1 MNVQRFASSITLAAC
16 FALGGYMIWLG
27 HRSVNPQGT
36 RPMVETKLPPLTLEQ
51 ISSLDQKTFEHSLPQ
66 LLQAMGQPSHPAAP
80 DQETLTAI
88 AVKLRQTGESAPGY
102 WPTVLRFIQFAGSS
116 TAPKAPPPG
125 QRPEILSEILSRG
138 LMRGIRVVGITMLL
152 DDGNLGN
159 GEFTNCRVIFTQNP
173 VQLRN
178 ATFKNCVFELP
189 VTDTPSPFIKK
200 TSQLLL
206 SSNLGSVSI
215 PKL

>member
-1 MNVQRFASSITLAAC
+1 MKVQRFASIITLAAC
-16 FALGGYMIWLG
+16 FALGGYTIWLG

-36 RPMVETKLPPLTLEQ
+36 RPKVETKLPPLTLEQ
-51 ISSLDQKTFEHSLPQ
+51 ISSLDQKTFERSLPQ
-66 LLQAMGQPSHPAAP
+66 LQQAMGQPSHPVAA

-88 AVKLRQTGESAPGY
+88 AGKLRQTGESAPGY
-102 WPTVLRFIQFAGSS
+102 WPTVLRFIQFASS
-116 TAPKAPPPG
+116 ATAPKAPPPG

-138 LMRGIRVVGITMLL
+138 LMRGIRVAGITMLL

-159 GEFTNCRVIFTQNP
+159 GEFTNCRVIFTQNA

-189 VTDTPSPFIKK
+189 VTDTPSPFIRK

-206 SSNLGSVSI
+206 GSNLGSVSI